1 MGIKQVRDMIRSEF
15 YSFSEWIRKEERE
28 YVDDRNDSDSNKSS
42 GSVYNTSPCYS
53 VRLIRC
59 LLTCGLVI
67 C

>member
-42 GSVYNTSPCYS
+42 GSVYKTSPC
-53 VRLIRC
+53 
-59 LLTCGLVI
+59 
-67 C
+67 